1 MILFN
6 WKANGTKELLDE
18 INRLNVQNK
27 NITIIP
33 PIHLLHLI
41 DKSKFAIGS
50 QNVSIF
56 ENGAYTGEISTQML
70 YEIGAKY
77 CLVGHSERRHYLNE
91 TNEIIAKKIENL
103 AKHGITPVLCVGE
116 NSLDRANKKEYS
128 VLKNQM
134 SVFAKNCIVAYEP
147 VWAIGT
153 GSVPQNHEIDDVV
166 AWLKNEYGVE
176 TVIYGGSVSS
186 KNIENLAKTQVNGVL
201 VGAASL
207 KPQEVLEISKYF

>member
-33 PIHLLHLI
+33 PIHLSHLI
-41 DKSKFAIGS
+41 DKSKFTVGT

-56 ENGAYTGEISTQML
+56 ENGAYTGEISAQML
-70 YEIGAKY
+70 SEIGVKY

-91 TNEIIAKKIENL
+91 TNEIIEHKIKNL
-103 AKHGITPVLCVGE
+103 TKHGITPVLCVGE
-116 NSLDRANKKEYS
+116 NSLDRANKQEYF

-134 SVFAKNCIVAYEP
+134 SVFTKNCIVAYEP

-153 GSVPQNHEIDDVV
+153 GSVPQNHEIDDVI
-166 AWLKNEYGVE
+166 AWLKNKYGVE
-176 TVIYGGSVSS
+176 TVLYGGSVSS
-186 KNIENLAKTQVNGVL
+186 KNIENLAKTQANGVL

-207 KPQEVLEISKYF
+207 KPQEVLQITQYF

>member
-33 PIHLLHLI
+33 PIHLSHLI
-41 DKSKFAIGS
+41 DKSKFTVGT

-70 YEIGAKY
+70 SEIGVKY

-103 AKHGITPVLCVGE
+103 AKHGITPVLCIGEKLGE
-116 NSLDRANKKEYS
+116 NRTA
-128 VLKNQM
+128 VLKEQI
-134 SVFAKNCIVAYEP
+134 SIFTKECIVAYEP

-153 GSVPQNHEIDDVV
+153 GKVPTSEEINSVANFLREEFFVSKI
-166 AWLKNEYGVE
+166 
-176 TVIYGGSVSS
+176 IYGGSVSS
-186 KNIENLAKTQVNGVL
+186 ANVQNLSTLNIDGIL
-201 VGAASL
+201 VGGASL

>member
-18 INRLNVQNK
+18 INRLSIQNK
-27 NITIIP
+27 NVALFLP
-33 PIHLLHLI
+33 LHLI
-41 DKSKFAIGS
+41 THINSEKFQIGT

-56 ENGAYTGEISTQML
+56 ENGAYTGEVTAQML
-70 YEIGAKY
+70 SEIGVKY

-103 AKHGITPVLCVGE
+103 TKHGITPVLCIGE
-116 NSLDRANKKEYS
+116 NSLDRENKQEYS

-134 SVFAKNCIVAYEP
+134 SVFTKNCIIAYEP

-153 GSVPQNHEIDDVV
+153 GLIPQNHEIDDVV
-166 AWLKNEYGVE
+166 SWLKNEYGVE
-176 TVIYGGSVSS
+176 TVLYGGSVSS
-186 KNIENLAKTQVNGVL
+186 KNIENLAKTQANGVL